1 MYLLSFLNNYF
12 IQTSKNRI
20 REEEENHLRLLEDYN
35 RYLEKL
41 YKNIRSFRHDYDNI
55 IISLSGSIDSGDFE
69 TIQTIYTQILNR
81 VEKIMDD
88 DLSLRLNEFSKVKD
102 FNLRLLLALK
112 VYKARQIGIDTQ
124 IDISGSLDVPFLDS
138 ADDMVLLSAV
148 SDLAINLVQ
157 DTQEALIKVRYDLTQ
172 SEGINLVIETGAE
185 KLFGPERKEVLDQ
198 IEQVRNTFISL
209 LAKYDKLTYRV
220 KQFDRV
226 IVQQVTIEPLEK
238 EPLEKIGGK

>member
-1 MYLLSFLNNYF
+1 
-12 IQTSKNRI
+12 
-20 REEEENHLRLLEDYN
+20 
-35 RYLEKL
+35 
-41 YKNIRSFRHDYDNI
+41 
-55 IISLSGSIDSGDFE
+55 
-69 TIQTIYTQILNR
+69 
-81 VEKIMDD
+81 
-88 DLSLRLNEFSKVKD
+88 
-102 FNLRLLLALK
+102 
-112 VYKARQIGIDTQ
+112 
-124 IDISGSLDVPFLDS
+124 
-138 ADDMVLLSAV
+138 MVLLSAV

-198 IEQVRNTFISL
+198 IEQVRTTFISL

-226 IVQQVTIEPLEK
+226 IVQQVII

>member
-1 MYLLSFLNNYF
+1 MLSFLNNYF

-69 TIQTIYTQILNR
+69 TIQTIYTQILNK

-238 EPLEKIGGK
+238 IGGK

>member
-1 MYLLSFLNNYF
+1 MLSFLNNYF

-198 IEQVRNTFISL
+198 IEQVRTTFISL

-226 IVQQVTIEPLEK
+226 IVQQVIIEL
-238 EPLEKIGGK
+238 LEKIGGK

>member
-1 MYLLSFLNNYF
+1 MLSFLNNYF

-69 TIQTIYTQILNR
+69 TIQTIYTQILNK

-226 IVQQVTIEPLEK
+226 IAQQVTIEPLEK
-238 EPLEKIGGK
+238 IGGK

>member
-1 MYLLSFLNNYF
+1 M
-12 IQTSKNRI
+12 
-20 REEEENHLRLLEDYN
+20 EDYN

-69 TIQTIYTQILNR
+69 TIQTIYTQILNK

-198 IEQVRNTFISL
+198 IEQVRTTFISL

-226 IVQQVTIEPLEK
+226 IVQQVII

>member
-1 MYLLSFLNNYF
+1 M
-12 IQTSKNRI
+12 
-20 REEEENHLRLLEDYN
+20 EDYN

-69 TIQTIYTQILNR
+69 TIQTIYTQILNK

-226 IVQQVTIEPLEK
+226 IVQQVII

>member
-1 MYLLSFLNNYF
+1 MLSFLNNYF

-69 TIQTIYTQILNR
+69 TIQTIYTQILNK

-172 SEGINLVIETGAE
+172 N
-185 KLFGPERKEVLDQ
+185 
-198 IEQVRNTFISL
+198 
-209 LAKYDKLTYRV
+209 
-220 KQFDRV
+220 
-226 IVQQVTIEPLEK
+226 
-238 EPLEKIGGK
+238 

>member
-69 TIQTIYTQILNR
+69 TIQTIYTQILNK

-238 EPLEKIGGK
+238 IGGK

>member
-1 MYLLSFLNNYF
+1 MLSFLNNYF

-69 TIQTIYTQILNR
+69 TIQTIYTQILNK

-198 IEQVRNTFISL
+198 IEQVRTTFISL

-226 IVQQVTIEPLEK
+226 IVQQVII